1 MISIKCEGKLSQKSD
16 DMDGYESMVYEQSLM
31 QLSKK
36 IPYTITESQ
45 RLSIQKSKYMN
56 TFFQN
61 DS

>member
-1 MISIKCEGKLSQKSD
+1 MTSIKYEGRLLQKSD